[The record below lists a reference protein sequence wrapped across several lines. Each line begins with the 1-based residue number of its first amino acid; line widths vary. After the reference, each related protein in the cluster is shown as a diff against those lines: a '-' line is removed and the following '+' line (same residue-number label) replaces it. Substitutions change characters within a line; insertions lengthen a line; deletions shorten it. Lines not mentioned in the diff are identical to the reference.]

1 MAILGMTTVRALQVH
16 TLVSAVFTAPFFV
29 KGAAEFGS
37 MLVDGAVTPK
47 SIASNPLLMHLFHVD
62 AVKNIFITAMC
73 YFASKFNIAE
83 RRRVCQLMMAMML
96 MLLPIFK
103 IAPATTSGPPIPPP
117 AIAYIGVTSVCYALA
132 LAGKVTIRAPC
143 VPDGPPLAEGE
154 ELDACAAGWKSVAY
168 RSTPAAR

>member
-117 AIAYIGVTSVCYALA
+117 AIAYVGVTSVCYALA
-132 LAGKVTIRAPC
+132 LAGKEKKTRAKR
-143 VPDGPPLAEGE
+143 A
-154 ELDACAAGWKSVAY
+154 
-168 RSTPAAR
+168 